1 MSSFLEEVRAELSA
15 LHRQA
20 FEKTWDDVVEPA
32 LKQSFKNGLET
43 AKKEA
48 GSNATQKKE

>member
-1 MSSFLEEVRAELSA
+1 MSSFLEEVRAELEA
-15 LHRQA
+15 HHKEA
-20 FEKTWDDVVEPA
+20 FQKAWDDVVEPA

-48 GSNATQKKE
+48 GGNATQKKE